1 MDKSFFAPGKIEE
14 IKRVGIIKAIKD
26 NNVNLTPIDITYESK
41 LINSELD
48 SIILKLNNTNKSNS
62 QLIDNLLR
70 YKTNRKYWIIFKV

>member
-70 YKTNRKYWIIFKV
+70 YKTNRKY

>member
-14 IKRVGIIKAIKD
+14 IERGAIIKAIKD

-41 LINSELD
+41 LINSEID

-70 YKTNRKYWIIFKV
+70 YKTNRKY

>member
-14 IKRVGIIKAIKD
+14 IKRVGIIKVIKD

-70 YKTNRKYWIIFKV
+70 YKTNRKY